1 MTAIPLWSALYGTTN
16 PGDIQFSPDRLTA
29 YAAGGGQD
37 GIFVAVNLTA
47 LGGGPRI
54 WGVTSAAAGV
64 DIGIINGAEL
74 PTAYGDPTNGV
85 MVRAN
90 GSIEFF
96 STATGYQGW
105 GFIPGWTAGAKTW
118 PVVNTAANMIWFTQD
133 NVNFWGYSG
142 TYPTGAVTSYSLSD
156 VTAGNPGGIPTSHI
170 AAIYPYVYI
179 YSASGQPATTLDGTS
194 APPNGLFNIPGTLA
208 ISAPPTS
215 TQGSATQIPWVSG
228 RTEATAIQE
237 SPDGGS
243 FVTAGGTNTGTSG
256 TATGSTYGSTAEHT
270 VALKSVTEPLD
281 QTTPITFVAFPVV
294 VGAGALLANIFIQYG
309 HVGGV
314 ETLLHGPTSGTFS
327 APSSSLLYNVFAY
340 TTGGSSDFGVDIYA
354 DGAQTV
360 QAFAWGVNTGTNLE
374 LSADTAS
381 AVTSGSDTGTAT
393 YPRISGSGS
402 IVIDSVSGTNSMGHG
417 SVLNAGTAGGW
428 SGSIMVEGAPSPAT
442 PYVNWKFSSGTV
454 NDNIFAAQIYAA
466 PAPETLTI
474 TGGSVT
480 AAGSLRLT
488 GTGPNDLLDLDI
500 STDNGA
506 TYAPD
511 DAFSIAGTNWTSQGT
526 ILSAGTYDCIVKDP
540 ATAVTSPMFPLTV
553 TETITLDALSIGVG
567 PSLTVDG
574 TVSYANPSNVDIS
587 INGTWHNSDS
597 YSLTSGAWPEALTAG
612 LNSVPTGTLT
622 VLLRDHTHTSVVSNP
637 GTIVVSGEAITLTT
651 ATAYVNE
658 DGYVT
663 GSISGGTPVS
673 LDVAINGTWQV
684 LADYILDAGDF
695 TGTVTGDKFPTSGSY
710 TFQVRDTALPYILS
724 NSLTESISYQE
735 QIILEAVS
743 NTDTALNMGGVTNY
757 GPPAGM
763 QYTVNGGGSWANVL
777 TYTSDG
783 GTLAVP
789 FTATGAPLS
798 FGSYRVQLRDTY
810 DHSVVSN
817 VVNVN
822 IGSAETIVLTRA
834 TPQQLPPATGSL
846 GDMLNRLRRLLPYG
860 WFPEEGYFLGQGGPL
875 LLAGYSNGGPPRGLN
890 VSLDNGITWVATTNY
905 VTSSVPI
912 NDPWTASGP
921 VVGPGNYHILVQ
933 DAAKP
938 SVRSNIKQLSI
949 LSGYTSAVAPVL
961 TAVLSGPA
969 AALSRIYGLIQFV
982 RAQMRLVSSRGG
994 WIDLWAYDFFGNWLR
1009 RRATEGDAPFI
1020 TRIEQNLLAP
1030 LVTRQAMIEAL
1041 TNLTGE
1047 APTIFEA
1054 FNTGDA
1060 GCYDAAATA
1069 YGIAR
1074 YGSLLMPAQVLINVN
1089 RPPASL
1095 AGPIPAYGAPYGGYG
1110 VGIAFYFPEAEFPGV
1125 AQDAEILAT
1134 INRTK
1139 AAGVVCWVNTD
1150 G

>member
-1 MTAIPLWSALYGTTN
+1 MTAIPRWSALYGTTN

-29 YAAGGGQD
+29 YAAGGGDD
-37 GIFVAVNLTA
+37 GIFVAVNITS
-47 LGGGPRI
+47 LGGGPYT
-54 WGVTSAAAGV
+54 WGVTSAARAV
-64 DIGIINGAEL
+64 EIGIINGAEL
-74 PTAYGDPTNGV
+74 PAASNNPTNGV
-85 MVRAN
+85 TVLAS

-96 STATGYQGW
+96 STATGHQTW
-105 GFIPGWTAGAKTW
+105 GPVPGWTAGAKTW

-133 NVNFWGYSG
+133 NVSFWGYSG
-142 TYPTGAVTSYSLSD
+142 SYPSGTITSYSLSD
-156 VTAGNPGGIPTSHI
+156 VIAGNPGGIPTSHI
-170 AAIYPYVYI
+170 AAIYPYVCI
-179 YSASGQPATTLDGTS
+179 YSSSDDPTTLDGSS
-194 APPNGLFNIPGTLA
+194 APPTGLFNLPGTLA
-208 ISAPPTS
+208 TVMATS
-215 TQGSATQIPWVSG
+215 TQGSPTQIQWESG
-228 RTEATAIQE
+228 RTETSAITE

-281 QTTPITFVAFPVV
+281 QTTPISFVAFPVV
-294 VGAGALLANIFIQYG
+294 AGAGALLANIFIQYG
-309 HVGGV
+309 SVGGTR
-314 ETLLHGPTSGTFS
+314 TLLHGPTSGTFS
-327 APSSSLLYNVFAY
+327 VSSDSLLYNVFAY
-340 TTGGSSDFGVDIYA
+340 TTGSSADFGVYIFA

-360 QAFAWGVNTGTNLE
+360 QAFDWLVSVGTNLE
-374 LSADTAS
+374 LSADAAS
-381 AVTSGSDTGTAT
+381 SPTSGSDTGTAT

-402 IVIDSVSGTNSMGHG
+402 IVIDSVSGTNSIGHG

-428 SGSIMVEGAPSPAT
+428 TGGSIMVEGAPSPAT
-442 PYVNWKFSSGTV
+442 PYVNWRFYNGTV

-474 TGGSVT
+474 TSGSVT
-480 AAGSLRLT
+480 AAGSLRLA
-488 GTGPNDLLDLDI
+488 GTGPNDLLDLNI

-506 TYAPD
+506 TFVAD
-511 DAFSIAGTNWTSQGT
+511 EAFSIAGANWTSQGT
-526 ILSAGTYDCIVKDP
+526 ILSAGTYDCIVEDP
-540 ATAVTSPMFPLTV
+540 ATLIQSNMLAVTV
-553 TETITLDALSIGVG
+553 TETITLDSLSIGIG
-567 PSLTVDG
+567 PSLIVDG
-574 TVSYANPSNVDIS
+574 TVSYSNPSNVDIS

-597 YSLTSGAWPEALTAG
+597 YSLTSGGWPEALTAG
-612 LNSVPTGTLT
+612 LNSVPSGTLT

-637 GTIVVSGEAITLTT
+637 GTVVVSGEAITLTT

-663 GSISGGTPVS
+663 GSISGGAPAS

-735 QIILEAVS
+735 QIILEAVN

-757 GPPAGM
+757 GPPAAM

-777 TYTSDG
+777 TYTSGG

-789 FTATGAPLS
+789 FSATGSPLS
-798 FGSYRVQLRDTY
+798 FGFYRIQLRDTY
-810 DHSVVSN
+810 NHSILSN
-817 VVNVN
+817 EVDLN
-822 IGSAETIVLTRA
+822 IGAPETIVLTRA
-834 TPQQLPPATGSL
+834 ATQQLPPATGSL

-860 WFPEEGYFLGQGGPL
+860 WFPEEGFFTGQGGPL
-875 LLAGYSNGGPPRGLN
+875 LLAGISNGGPPLGLN
-890 VSLDNGITWVATTNY
+890 VSLDGGITWQRTTNF
-905 VTSSVPI
+905 VTSAIPL
-912 NDPWTASGP
+912 NDPWAAVGP
-921 VVGPGNYHILVQ
+921 VVGPGNYMVCVQ
-933 DAAKP
+933 DAGRP
-938 SVRSNIKQLSI
+938 SVKSNIRELFI
-949 LSGYTSAVAPVL
+949 LAGYTSAVAPVL
-961 TAVLSGPA
+961 TAILSGPA

-982 RAQMRLVSSRGG
+982 KAQMRLASSTGG
-994 WIDLWAYDFFGNWLR
+994 WIDLWAYDFFGTWLR
-1009 RRATEGDAPFI
+1009 RRPTEADAPFI
-1020 TRIEQNLLAP
+1020 TRIGQNLLAP

-1041 TNLTGE
+1041 TNLTGD

-1060 GCYDAAATA
+1060 GCYDAPATA
-1069 YGIAR
+1069 YGVAR

-1089 RPPASL
+1089 RPPTSL

-1110 VGIAFYFPEAEFPGV
+1110 VGIAFYFPEAEFPGI